1 MANLKDE
8 ILKKATDTMIKK
20 ADMSAFASDISDRFA
35 ETLEPMLMDLK
46 ASVEKSGQDMTEA
59 IKNSQASAPE
69 IVLPD
74 FPAITIPPIIV
85 PKPEV
90 TVHVPAPI
98 VHVPKADAPIVT
110 FPDSMALRGI
120 DNRHPL
126 PVILTNDKGEPYIAG
141 SFGGAGS
148 RGPVVIRDIL
158 NAGGRSVMDETNNA
172 IRVNL
177 AVGSVSLTSADGTM
191 LDGVSS
197 ARATVMQLTN
207 LNPQA
212 VAIVDASGNQI
223 TSFGGTLQDGQG
235 SLITSHV
242 YGDFKG
248 IDVNLVSALD
258 QTIDSVAVR
267 QVSGFVDSV
276 SVTGFVT
283 SLAASLIDS
292 SGVAYS
298 GSNPLPTTASVS
310 LTLPSGPGDGATATR
325 FIQAGDTVSSVMT
338 SATGLNETT
347 SGVLRV
353 VQMTD
358 SNSSVSASQVGTWNI
373 ATLTSITNSSAVA
386 LVDSTG
392 VAYSGSNPVPTTST
406 ATLSAATG
414 QGDGATALR
423 IIQAGDT
430 VSSVM
435 TASTGLNETTTG
447 VLRVVQMTDSNSSVS
462 ATQVGTWNI
471 GTVTTLTGVTNS
483 LQSALIDSTGIQY
496 SGSNPVPITIVSG
509 GNTSTVAVGDSAAR
523 TADNGGNPVKMGGI
537 ARTTQPTAYA
547 DGDRSNFASDKL
559 GRQLTRPLQ
568 IRDLISTAY
577 VSLTTGTE
585 ATLLAASAGNFLDL
599 ISVVGANQSTA
610 AVQVDI
616 RAVTAGNVVMT
627 LYIPAQSTA
636 GAVMQIPW
644 PQDATGNNWTVD
656 MPDITGTTVNVSAL
670 FTKEV

>member
-46 ASVEKSGQDMTEA
+46 ASVEKSGKDMTEA
-59 IKNSQASAPE
+59 IKHSQSSAPE

-98 VHVPKADAPIVT
+98 VHVPKADAPVVT

-358 SNSSVSASQVGTWNI
+358 SNSSVSA
-373 ATLTSITNSSAVA
+373 
-386 LVDSTG
+386 
-392 VAYSGSNPVPTTST
+392 
-406 ATLSAATG
+406 
-414 QGDGATALR
+414 
-423 IIQAGDT
+423 
-430 VSSVM
+430 
-435 TASTGLNETTTG
+435 
-447 VLRVVQMTDSNSSVS
+447 
-462 ATQVGTWNI
+462 TQVGTWNI

-509 GNTSTVAVGDSAAR
+509 GNTSTLSVGDSAAR
-523 TADNGGNPVKMGGI
+523 TADNGGNPVKIGGI

-656 MPDITGTTVNVSAL
+656 MPDITGTTVNMSAL